1 LGVAK
6 PYIAGVLEG
15 GDWFNELLLDHGGP
29 GPLNLISIAW
39 RLRRRAID
47 VAVLFPNSFRSALAA
62 RLGSCKRRIG
72 DARYARSWL
81 LTDALAPVRDE
92 QGRITPSPTLDA
104 YNRLAEAAGT
114 PSPSKKMELFTTVAD
129 EVAAERVWDAAR
141 FFSYREVICLNPGAA
156 FG

>member
-1 LGVAK
+1 
-6 PYIAGVLEG
+6 
-15 GDWFNELLLDHGGP
+15 
-29 GPLNLISIAW
+29 
-39 RLRRRAID
+39 
-47 VAVLFPNSFRSALAA
+47 FPNSFRSALAA

-72 DARYARSWL
+72 YARYARSWL

-156 FG
+156 FGAAKFWPSEYFAVLARDLAERRGAGVLVLCGPSERTISRDIAVRAAHPAVR